1 MLNATSVA
9 LVPGE
14 IETANLNSWKNVL
27 LVCGGVFSAVEEFL
41 YSMS

>member
-14 IETANLNSWKNVL
+14 IETANLNSWKNVF
-27 LVCGGVFSAVEEFL
+27 LVCEGVFSAVEEFL